1 MSTSLPRTEPRV
13 VLHDVSWA
21 TFRALSREARG
32 GRLVYDRGRLEIMVP
47 SFEHENVKGLIGR
60 LVEVYAEE
68 LDIDIASGGS
78 MTLGRE
84 DLDRGI
90 ESDECY
96 YIANAPR
103 VRGKETLV
111 LPVDP
116 PPDLAIEVDLASSSS
131 GKLEI
136 YAALGITE
144 VWRYAGDSVT
154 IYRLHEDGHYAP
166 SPTSAA
172 LPQFPIQELNRLLRS
187 RGLRSETQLARRFRK
202 WILTHLRDRL
212 T

>member
-78 MTLGRE
+78 TTSSVDQVSPGPCPVRSGTNWLRMLGLWLTGSERHGQS
-84 DLDRGI
+84 R
-90 ESDECY
+90 
-96 YIANAPR
+96 
-103 VRGKETLV
+103 
-111 LPVDP
+111 
-116 PPDLAIEVDLASSSS
+116 
-131 GKLEI
+131 
-136 YAALGITE
+136 
-144 VWRYAGDSVT
+144 
-154 IYRLHEDGHYAP
+154 P
-166 SPTSAA
+166 S
-172 LPQFPIQELNRLLRS
+172 
-187 RGLRSETQLARRFRK
+187 
-202 WILTHLRDRL
+202 
-212 T
+212 

>member
-1 MSTSLPRTEPRV
+1 
-13 VLHDVSWA
+13 
-21 TFRALSREARG
+21 
-32 GRLVYDRGRLEIMVP
+32 MVP
-47 SFEHENVKGLIGR
+47 SFEHEDVKGLIGR

-78 MTLGRE
+78 TTLGRE

-103 VRGKETLV
+103 VRGKETLE

-136 YAALGITE
+136 YAARGIAE
-144 VWRYAGDSVT
+144 VWRYTGDSVV
-154 IYRLHEDGHYAP
+154 IYRLHEDGHYAA

-172 LPQFPIQELNRLLRS
+172 LPQFPLRELNRLLRS

-202 WILTHLRDRL
+202 WIRDHLRDRL

>member
-1 MSTSLPRTEPRV
+1 MSAVLSRTERRV

-21 TFRALSREARG
+21 TFEALSREARG

-47 SFEHENVKGLIGR
+47 SFEHENVKGLVGR

-68 LDIDIASGGS
+68 LEIDLAAGGS
-78 MTLGRE
+78 TTLGRE

-103 VRGKETLV
+103 VRGKETLE
-111 LPVDP
+111 LPLDP
-116 PPDLAIEVDLASSSS
+116 PPDLAIEVDLSSSSS

-136 YAALGITE
+136 YAALEVPE
-144 VWRYAGDSVT
+144 VWRYAADSVT
-154 IYRLHEDGHYAP
+154 IYRLHKDGQYRP
-166 SPTSAA
+166 SPTSSA
-172 LPQFPIQELNRLLRS
+172 LPQFPIDELNRLLQS
-187 RGLRSETQLARRFRK
+187 RGACSETQLARRFRT
-202 WILTHLRDRL
+202 WIRTHLRDRGA
-212 T
+212 